1 MTMQIKN
8 KIKGIVVALLAATSL
23 FTGTLAASACT
34 QTNSFDITTVSD
46 ITAWELYD
54 YAPEWCTPSMCRLI
68 VNLSGLY
75 GISSEFAISVFR
87 YEYVPERCSVGGVR
101 SSEQYDTFDSVE
113 DSIVDWFEFMSNTFC
128 NPDSWQYSQTG
139 GTTIHDI
146 APLYNQG
153 VTEFDANSTNWCETM
168 ENEVDWI
175 LTSQE

>member
-1 MTMQIKN
+1 MQIKN
-8 KIKGIVVALLAATSL
+8 KIKGIVVALLTATSL

-54 YAPEWCTPSMCRLI
+54 YAPGWCTPSMCRLI
-68 VNLSGLY
+68 VDLSDLY

-101 SSEQYDTFDSVE
+101 SSEQYDTFGSVG
-113 DSIVDWFEFMSNTFC
+113 DSITEWFEFMSNTFC
-128 NPDSWQYSQTG
+128 NPDSWHYSQTG

-153 VTEFDANSTNWCETM
+153 VTEFDANSTNWCETISK
-168 ENEVDWI
+168 EVNYI
-175 LTSQE
+175 LQSEK

>member
-8 KIKGIVVALLAATSL
+8 KIKGIVVALLSATSL
-23 FTGTLAASACT
+23 FTGALAASACS
-34 QTNSFDITTVSD
+34 QTDSFDITTVSNV
-46 ITAWELYD
+46 TAWELFD
-54 YAPEWCTPSMCRLI
+54 CAPDWCTPAMCRLI
-68 VNLSGLY
+68 VDLSHEY
-75 GISSEFAISVFR
+75 GISSEFALSVFR
-87 YEYVPERCSVGGVR
+87 YEYVPERNSVGGVR

-113 DSIVDWFEFMSNTFC
+113 DSIVEWFEFMSNTFC

-153 VTEFDANSTNWCETM
+153 VREFDANSTNWCETM